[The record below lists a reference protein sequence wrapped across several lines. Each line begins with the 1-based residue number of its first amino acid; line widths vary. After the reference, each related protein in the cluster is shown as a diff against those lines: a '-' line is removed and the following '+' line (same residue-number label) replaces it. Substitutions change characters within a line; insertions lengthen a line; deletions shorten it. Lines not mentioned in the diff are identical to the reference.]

1 MSVDGE
7 RFRTTTSSYFVLEHV
22 VKCFLENFCLV
33 VIREIGVSF
42 LSIVMTL
49 PRRPLVVFFQFLF
62 SRMI

>member
-7 RFRTTTSSYFVLEHV
+7 RFRTTMSSYFVLEHV

-33 VIREIGVSF
+33 VIRVSF